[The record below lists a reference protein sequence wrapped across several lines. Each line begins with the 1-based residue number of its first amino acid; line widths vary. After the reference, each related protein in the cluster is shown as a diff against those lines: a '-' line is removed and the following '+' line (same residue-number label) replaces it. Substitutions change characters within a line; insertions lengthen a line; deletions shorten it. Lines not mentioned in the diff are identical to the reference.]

1 MYNSRSRVFQ
11 DAQRARDE
19 EEMLPSYVRGGA
31 APPPPPNYY
40 EPPPQRQRRDDY
52 QPPPRRYAAPPPP
65 PAPVRRVRSRS
76 PSPPQRHRQ
85 QQRPRLDPNYGEE
98 EEERRRRP
106 PRMNAE
112 ELDLAEQRMRNLQRV
127 RGEDRPRRRDDHVV
141 ERRREASPVGRAV
154 GRSTIDELPGMSLTS
169 LLEGGPAPIVCSAA
183 APPRVADV
191 IRQRVQQQK
200 AKDPLLDID
209 DRFDVNLSAK
219 RGGGGRS
226 FEDEEVRRH
235 REKMLEARRL
245 ELERSKEAF
254 EAGKMHP
261 RDVQQDH
268 LAQEQHFMQHNS
280 ALNSR
285 SQRQVEEDKRTHYA
299 DRYGLSMTE
308 LRELDAAVPVNRFQK
323 CKEDLGGGST
333 LHTSVTHFL
342 KEYKR
347 QHEISY
353 RDVAIDLYKAGIKY
367 IWIQARGTI
376 FYGHERD
383 YLTVMR
389 ASSIRDA
396 LDKIEK

>member
-1 MYNSRSRVFQ
+1 
-11 DAQRARDE
+11 
-19 EEMLPSYVRGGA
+19 
-31 APPPPPNYY
+31 
-40 EPPPQRQRRDDY
+40 
-52 QPPPRRYAAPPPP
+52 
-65 PAPVRRVRSRS
+65 
-76 PSPPQRHRQ
+76 
-85 QQRPRLDPNYGEE
+85 
-98 EEERRRRP
+98 
-106 PRMNAE
+106 MNAA
-112 ELDLAEQRMRNLQRV
+112 ELDLVEQRMRNLERV
-127 RGEDRPRRRDDHVV
+127 RGEDRPRRRDDHAAV
-141 ERRREASPVGRAV
+141 EPPPRRRRDPSPVGRAL

-169 LLEGGPAPIVCSAA
+169 LMEGGPVPIVCSAA

-191 IRQRVQQQK
+191 IRQRVQQR

-209 DRFDVNLSAK
+209 DRFDANLSAK

-235 REKMLEARRL
+235 REKMLEARRV

-254 EAGKMHP
+254 ESGKMHP
-261 RDVQQDH
+261 RDVHHDH

-308 LRELDAAVPVNRFQK
+308 LRQLDAAVPVNRFQK

-376 FYGHERD
+376 FYGREQD
-383 YLTVMR
+383 YLAMMR